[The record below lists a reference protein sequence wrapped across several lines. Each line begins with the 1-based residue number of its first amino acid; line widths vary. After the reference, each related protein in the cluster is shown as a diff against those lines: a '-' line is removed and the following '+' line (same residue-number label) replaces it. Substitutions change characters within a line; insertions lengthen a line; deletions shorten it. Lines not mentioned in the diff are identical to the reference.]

1 MTPGLADYWRRFR
14 IHRRQFRL
22 RLAAA
27 GAADTIVVLDALT
40 YAGNA
45 SPISRM
51 WSTTATCDSPTKATF
66 AMPPSSTNYRSRL
79 TYRFD
84 CVVHFS
90 AAESHVDRS
99 ILGPQPF
106 LRTNIE
112 GTYVLIEAARLAWQ
126 GEAKRRFVHVSTDEV
141 FGDLAPHDPPFTET
155 APYRPSSPYAAS
167 KAAADHVVRAW
178 QRTYGLPV
186 IITNSG
192 NNYGP
197 WQFPEKLIPL
207 MILNAIERREL
218 PVYGDGRQMR
228 DWLHVSDHCRAIVA
242 VIERGEIGGTY
253 LIGADNPRANID
265 VVQQICRAVDA
276 ALGRSHG
283 TSDKLIRHVQD
294 RPGHDRRYALDAAA
308 LRTKLGWRPRE
319 TFETA
324 LPALV
329 RWYLDH
335 KDWTDAVRTGAYRQY
350 YERQYAG
357 R

>member
-1 MTPGLADYWRRFR
+1 M
-14 IHRRQFRL
+14 
-22 RLAAA
+22 
-27 GAADTIVVLDALT
+27 
-40 YAGNA
+40 
-45 SPISRM
+45 
-51 WSTTATCDSPTKATF
+51 
-66 AMPPSSTNYRSRL
+66 
-79 TYRFD
+79 
-84 CVVHFS
+84 
-90 AAESHVDRS
+90 
-99 ILGPQPF
+99 
-106 LRTNIE
+106 
-112 GTYVLIEAARLAWQ
+112 LIEAGRLAWQ
-126 GEAKRRFVHVSTDEV
+126 GEARHRFVHVSTDEV

-155 APYRPSSPYAAS
+155 TPYRPSSPHAAS

-178 QRTYGLPV
+178 QRTYGLPA

-207 MILNAIERREL
+207 MILNAIEGREL

-228 DWLHVSDHCRAIVA
+228 DWLHVSDHCAAIMA
-242 VIERGEIGGTY
+242 VIDGGETGETY

-265 VVQQICRAVDA
+265 VVQQIGRVLDA
-276 ALGRSHG
+276 ALGRAHG
-283 TSDKLIRHVQD
+283 TSDKLIRHVKD
-294 RPGHDRRYALDAAA
+294 RPGHDRRYALDAAT